1 MFFSKDKELNLEQGI
16 KKNETLLKQL
26 LIRVDSLDREIKML
40 IDELKVT
47 PEQVSTY
54 LSNPD
59 NFTTENW
66 EELQNER
73 KALDEKLKRDLENIR
88 NPSKT
93 KKAMSDRSHV
103 APHWL
108 YVK

>member
-1 MFFSKDKELNLEQGI
+1 MFFSKDKELNLEQGT
-16 KKNETLLKQL
+16 KKNEALLKQL

-40 IDELKVT
+40 LDELKVT

-54 LSNPD
+54 LSNKD

-66 EELQNER
+66 EELQKER
-73 KALDEKLKRDLENIR
+73 KANDEKLKRDLDNIR

-93 KKAMSDRSHV
+93 KKAMADRHV

-108 YVK
+108 FVK

>member
-1 MFFSKDKELNLEQGI
+1 MFFSKDKELNLQQGTQ
-16 KKNETLLKQL
+16 KNEALLKQL

-40 IDELKVT
+40 LDELKVT

-59 NFTTENW
+59 NFTPENW
-66 EELQNER
+66 HELQLER
-73 KALDEKLKRDLENIR
+73 KVLDEKLKRDLENIR
-88 NPSKT
+88 NPPKIKKT
-93 KKAMSDRSHV
+93 MADRHV